1 MVNHLNEKNKNGA
14 IIAAVVSALVVLIA
28 GLTAALVLTLQSH
41 SRHAEPRID
50 QPVEPR
56 MSQYLL
62 VDAAA
67 GLKQTTSALRLSNS
81 EVSASGTA
89 QQALVY
95 ATRAETALEC
105 EENDW
110 DAGSDKEAFLN
121 DAAALL
127 SRKSP
132 MRAVEKA
139 DELYRLSAALYD
151 SLNGNGEFAY
161 NGELGEQADDAQID
175 AGDPQAA
182 AELVKSVI
190 GGEPQNIGS
199 YDGRHEFAIDIDGEN
214 GYATVKD
221 GRIIEFSFSHDGSD
235 GDPAKAEQLA
245 LETAKNCGFDDLYV
259 YSIEKSDGVLSVK
272 MCCACRG
279 ALCRDECAVA
289 VVSGD
294 KVKAFTAGKCGTH
307 HDLPSVKYTEAQAR
321 ENAVGGGEGRLVTL
335 NDGERD
341 RICYEYRYEL
351 DDGEHFVYVCA
362 ENGKQMSL
370 R

>member
-1 MVNHLNEKNKNGA
+1 MINNLNEKRHNGT

-28 GLTAALVLTLQSH
+28 GLTAALALTIQTL
-41 SRHAEPRID
+41 SRRSEPRTE
-50 QPVEPR
+50 QPVGPQ
-56 MSQYLL
+56 MSHYLL

-81 EVSASGTA
+81 EDSAVGTA
-89 QQALVY
+89 KQALVY

-105 EENDW
+105 EEGDW
-110 DAGSDKEAFLN
+110 DAGRTKEAFLN
-121 DAAALL
+121 DVAALL
-127 SRKSP
+127 SRSNP
-132 MRAVEKA
+132 MHAVEKA
-139 DELYRLSAALYD
+139 DELYRLSVAFYD
-151 SLNGNGEFAY
+151 SINGSGEFIY
-161 NGELGEQADDAQID
+161 DGELGEKTSDEQAEAS
-175 AGDPQAA
+175 DPQAA
-182 AELVKSVI
+182 AELVKSVV
-190 GGEPQNIGS
+190 GGDPQLIGS
-199 YDGRHEFAIDIDGEN
+199 YDGRHEFSIDLDGN
-214 GYATVKD
+214 DGYATVKD
-221 GRIIEFSFSHDGSD
+221 GKIIEFSFSHSGGESD
-235 GDPAKAEQLA
+235 SAKAEQLA
-245 LETAKNCGFDDLYV
+245 LEAAKACGFDNLYV
-259 YSIEKSDGVLSVK
+259 YGIEKSDGGLSVK
-272 MCCACRG
+272 MCCSCGG

-307 HDLPSVKYTEAQAR
+307 HELPSAKYTEAQAR
-321 ENAVGGGEGRLVTL
+321 ENAPDGGEGRLVTL